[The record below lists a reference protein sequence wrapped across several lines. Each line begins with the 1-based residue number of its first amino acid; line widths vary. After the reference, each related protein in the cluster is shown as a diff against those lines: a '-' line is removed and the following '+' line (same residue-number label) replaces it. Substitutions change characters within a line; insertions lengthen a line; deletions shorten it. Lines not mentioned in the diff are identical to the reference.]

1 MMTGLFFISM
11 FVEEYIKVH
20 PNARWALVAI
30 GIAILMTILVYHLKN
45 YIKDREC
52 EKQLSEIN
60 HMLDKHKREKTKRE
74 ETSYEELLKE
84 YELEFNF

>member
-1 MMTGLFFISM
+1 MTALFFISM

-30 GIAILMTILVYHLKN
+30 CTAVLMAIFVHHLKN
-45 YIKDREC
+45 YLKDREC
-52 EKQLSEIN
+52 ERQLSEIN
-60 HMLDKHKREKTKRE
+60 NMIEKHRKEKTKIE

>member
-1 MMTGLFFISM
+1 MMTAFFFISM

-20 PNARWALVAI
+20 PNARWVLVAI
-30 GIAILMTILVYHLKN
+30 GVAIFTAILAHHLKN
-45 YIKDREC
+45 YLKDREC

-60 HMLDKHKREKTKRE
+60 TMIDKYKREKTKRE

>member
-1 MMTGLFFISM
+1 M
-11 FVEEYIKVH
+11 FVEEFLKVH

-30 GIAILMTILVYHLKN
+30 CISILMVIFAHHLKN
-45 YIKDREC
+45 YLKDREC

-60 HMLDKHKREKTKRE
+60 DMIEKHRKEKTKRE
-74 ETSYEELLKE
+74 ENSYEELLKE